1 MLVWPVIVSKGT
13 FSFLN
18 PGILR
23 EGLAVFITHSLSA
36 ASAAGSQ
43 GFSRTPAKCGTNA
56 GTFSLRKESKV
67 LPVTQNL
74 PRLLIL
80 SWQLIQDELGKWKQ

>member
-1 MLVWPVIVSKGT
+1 MLVWLVIVSTVT
-13 FSFLN
+13 FCFLN

-23 EGLAVFITHSLSA
+23 EGLAVFITHSLPA

-56 GTFSLRKESKV
+56 STRDILFSKV
-67 LPVTQNL
+67 LLVT
-74 PRLLIL
+74 
-80 SWQLIQDELGKWKQ
+80 